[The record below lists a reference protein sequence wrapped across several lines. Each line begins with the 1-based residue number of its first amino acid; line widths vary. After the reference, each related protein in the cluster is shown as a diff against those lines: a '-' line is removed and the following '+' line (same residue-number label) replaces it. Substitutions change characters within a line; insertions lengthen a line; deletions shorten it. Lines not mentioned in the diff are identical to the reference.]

1 MNSSLRLKRLGSFFV
16 GADMTQLYDPKT
28 AASVTALAQKI
39 LKNQLYGNLC
49 QEIVLP
55 MSANFNYSTLSSIKW
70 KTEPKYKFSRS
81 KWYEAKLHKNVS
93 DALDW
98 CEQQFGKEPNHPD
111 AWSRWYFNVN
121 RAFRFRDEKDYAWFM
136 LRWS

>member
-1 MNSSLRLKRLGSFFV
+1 MRTTK
-16 GADMTQLYDPKT
+16 YDAST
-28 AASVTALAQKI
+28 AASVTALAKRI
-39 LKNQLYGNLC
+39 METNLC
-49 QEIVLP
+49 NEIVLP
-55 MSANFNYSTLSSIKW
+55 MSANFNYSTLSYIKW
-70 KTEPKYKFSRS
+70 DTEPKYKFSRS
-81 KWYEAKLHKNVS
+81 KWYEAKLFKNID

-121 RAFRFRDEKDYAWFM
+121 RTFRFRDEKDYVLFM